1 LSRGEGSSFALGEAT
16 VFVDHVWEELAGY
29 GVASGG
35 VSPRTG
41 RLEGAWPAALDTAKQ
56 PLRSRTWLA
65 AMSVILARTDGDP
78 ARLPRLGPAR
88 FEAAVPREI
97 VARQGKKLC
106 LRIVRLLFAAATDPR
121 GVTTHRP
128 GAQDR
133 AQLWLDGFGDARRR
147 QGQTEARMAAVLD
160 ELQLSELVCSVVGL
174 SALGRATILAETGDL
189 TRFAS
194 ARAVVKHSGLVPREK
209 SSGTYTGRTK
219 LTGQGRPGQR
229 RAAWRAVWGAQKAN
243 PVYAAKFTH
252 LTNRCENK
260 LNGGQAHAAL
270 SCRVAAPAVR
280 GCVHGP
286 EMGCGDR
293 RRRQM

>member
-1 LSRGEGSSFALGEAT
+1 METQPGCLAWARPASKLRCPEKSLPGKGRSCVFGSCGCCSRL
-16 VFVDHVWEELAGY
+16 
-29 GVASGG
+29 
-35 VSPRTG
+35 
-41 RLEGAWPAALDTAKQ
+41 Q
-56 PLRSRTWLA
+56 PT
-65 AMSVILARTDGDP
+65 
-78 ARLPRLGPAR
+78 
-88 FEAAVPREI
+88 
-97 VARQGKKLC
+97 
-106 LRIVRLLFAAATDPR
+106 PR
-121 GVTTHRP
+121 GVTTHRL

-194 ARAVVKHSGLVPREK
+194 ARAVVKHCGLVPREK